1 MRAPTFLSGALFLL
15 LAAAPLA
22 ARAQDAVALF
32 EQGRA
37 LVAQGNWAAACPLFN
52 EAHRLQKDAVGIA
65 MNLGECYAHI
75 GRTASA
81 WSAFREAEFQAK
93 KQNDP
98 GRAQY
103 AHEQAALLEPKLS
116 RLKIDAEPTP
126 GLIIHRDDQE
136 VGAGVLGTAFPIDP
150 GPHKIEATAPGYR
163 VWSTTVIIGP
173 ERDQQSVAVP
183 ALGKAPAGAEP
194 DGRADS
200 AGRPGGSGQR
210 TLGFAAVGV
219 GGAGLLVGAVTL
231 ALDASKHAS
240 LVQQCPMGRC
250 AASLQQDVASY
261 HTLGIVSTTGFIA
274 GGALA
279 ATGAILVLLA
289 PRTNPQAA
297 GVLPMVGP
305 GYAGL
310 SGRF

>member
-1 MRAPTFLSGALFLL
+1 MRGRTFLPGALFLL
-15 LAAAPLA
+15 LAAAPLP

-37 LVAQGNWAAACPLFN
+37 LVAQEKWAAACPLFS
-52 EAHRLQKDAVGIA
+52 EAHRLQKEAVGIA
-65 MNLGECYAHI
+65 MNLGECYGHI
-75 GRTASA
+75 NRTASA

-98 GRAQY
+98 ARAQY
-103 AHEQAALLEPKLS
+103 AHEQAALLEPRLS

-163 VWSTTVIIGP
+163 VWSTTVVIGP
-173 ERDQQSVAVP
+173 EKDQQSVAIP
-183 ALGKAPAGAEP
+183 ALGKAPAGADP
-194 DGRADS
+194 DGGADF

-210 TLGFAAVGV
+210 PLGFAAIGV
-219 GGAGLLVGAVTL
+219 GGAGLLVGAITL
-231 ALDASKHAS
+231 ALDASKGAS
-240 LVQQCPMGRC
+240 LARECPMGRC
-250 AASLQQDVASY
+250 TASLQPDVASY

-279 ATGAILVLLA
+279 ATGTMLVVLA
-289 PRTNPQAA
+289 PKKSPQGA
-297 GVLPMVGP
+297 GVRPLLGP
-305 GYAGL
+305 GFAGVV
-310 SGRF
+310 GRF